1 MIKKLKLLT
10 ASLLLSS
17 LSQAQVVTTL
27 AGSGSI
33 GSADGV
39 GSAASFKYPA
49 GVCIGSL
56 GNIYVTD
63 YSNSTIRKITPGG
76 TVTTFA
82 GSGIPGSTNGTGIAA
97 SFSGPQGICA
107 DPSGNIY
114 VADSDNNTIR
124 KITPAGVVTTFAG
137 SGTAGFANGY
147 GTAASFNVPW
157 GLCSDASGN
166 IYVTDSGN
174 MRIRKITPGGT
185 VSTLAGNGFF
195 GSSDG
200 TGNQVS
206 FGSPT
211 GICIDASGDIYVVD
225 PAKHNV
231 RKIKPTGLTSTVAG
245 LAGTAG
251 STDGTGTSAR
261 FDNPEGICMDMNGDF
276 YISDYQ
282 NNKIRKMTSAGVVT
296 SFAGSGVRASIDGI
310 GIYAKFGAPQSI
322 CTDASGIFY
331 VVDNITHKIRKI
343 ASCTTPAPNAPTN
356 TTTAPIQFCAGNT
369 TTLSATSTGT
379 VSWHTAAV
387 GGTLITTG
395 NELITSNT
403 LIAGT
408 YTYYA
413 EASTCNIS
421 ATRTAI
427 TITVNPTPT
436 ITVNSGT
443 ICSGNSFTIS
453 PGGAST
459 YTING
464 GAFVV
469 NPATNSSYTVTG
481 QSTDGCINTAVAT
494 VSVNSTVIPAIL
506 ISTASN
512 TICGSSAIFSSTIT
526 NGGSAPTYQWKKNGS
541 NVGSN
546 ISTYS
551 PTGLLNNDVIYC
563 ELTSNLGCASPT
575 AVSSNS
581 LAMTV
586 SSFVMPAILISTT
599 NNTIC
604 GSSATFS
611 STITNG
617 GSTPTYQW
625 KKNGSNVGSN
635 ISTYSPTGLLNNDV
649 IYCELTS
656 NLGCASPTAV
666 TSNSITMTVSS
677 SVIPTISISTPS
689 SSICGSNAAFSST
702 ITNGGSAPTYQ
713 WKKNGVTVGSNIS
726 TYSPTSLQ
734 NGDVISCRVTSNL
747 SCASPTVVNSNSMT
761 ITVNPT
767 PTVTI
772 SSSNTLICVGE
783 TASLTANG
791 AATYSWSSG
800 STNSAIVINPTNT
813 TTYTVTGTTAA
824 GCSATGSFTQT
835 VNLCTSIEQFNTTLF
850 NVYPNPSNGVFTV
863 YSSSEASITIVNVLG
878 ELVYTNKLDKG
889 DHTIDLFEQPN
900 GIYFMQIQTNS
911 IKNQIRLLKIN

>member
-1 MIKKLKLLT
+1 MIKYLKLLI
-10 ASLLLSS
+10 ASLLVGMV
-17 LSQAQVVTTL
+17 SQAQVVTTL
-27 AGSGSI
+27 TITPGSIDGICIDALDNIYCTESDRVQKINSTLSVFAGYTSSGSV
-33 GSADGV
+33 DGQ
-39 GSAASFKYPA
+39 GTAASFNNPE
-49 GVCIGSL
+49 
-56 GNIYVTD
+56 
-63 YSNSTIRKITPGG
+63 
-76 TVTTFA
+76 
-82 GSGIPGSTNGTGIAA
+82 
-97 SFSGPQGICA
+97 GICT

-114 VADSDNNTIR
+114 VADRNNNKIRKITSTGYVSTFAGSGIAGSTDGNSTSARFTSPISICSDPSGNIYVLEFNKNGIR
-124 KITPAGVVTTFAG
+124 KITPTGVVSTFATGGLLNPLGICSDISGNIYVASAGSNTIFKYDPTGNMSTLAG
-137 SGTAGFANGY
+137 SGTAGSTDNIGVL
-147 GTAASFNVPW
+147 ASFNFPW
-157 GLCSDASGN
+157 GICADASGN
-166 IYVTDSGN
+166 IYVADRDN
-174 MRIRKITPGGT
+174 NKIRKIT
-185 VSTLAGNGFF
+185 
-195 GSSDG
+195 
-200 TGNQVS
+200 
-206 FGSPT
+206 
-211 GICIDASGDIYVVD
+211 ASGVVTT
-225 PAKHNV
+225 
-231 RKIKPTGLTSTVAG
+231 IAG
-245 LAGTAG
+245 SGTAG
-251 STDGTGTSAR
+251 STDGIGVLAS
-261 FDNPEGICMDMNGDF
+261 FSLPKGIC
-276 YISDYQ
+276 ISASGILYVNDYG
-282 NNKIRKMTSAGVVT
+282 NNKIRK
-296 SFAGSGVRASIDGI
+296 
-310 GIYAKFGAPQSI
+310 
-322 CTDASGIFY
+322 
-331 VVDNITHKIRKI
+331 ITLC
-343 ASCTTPAPNAPTN
+343 STPNAPTN
-356 TTTAPIQFCAGNT
+356 TTTAPLLFCAGNT
-369 TTLSATSTGT
+369 TSLTAISTGT
-379 VSWHTAAV
+379 VSWYNNPT
-387 GGTLITTG
+387 GGIAISTGTT
-395 NELITSNT
+395 IVTSASLT
-403 LIAGT
+403 AGT

-413 EASTCNIS
+413 EASTCTIS

-427 TITVNPTPT
+427 TITINPTPT

-512 TICGSSAIFSSTIT
+512 TICGSSAVFSSTIT

-551 PTGLLNNDVIYC
+551 PTGLLNGDVVYC
-563 ELTSNLGCASPT
+563 ELTSNLSCASPT

-581 LAMTV
+581 ITMTV

-617 GSTPTYQW
+617 GSAPTYQW

-635 ISTYSPTGLLNNDV
+635 ISTYSPTGL
-649 IYCELTS
+649 
-656 NLGCASPTAV
+656 
-666 TSNSITMTVSS
+666 
-677 SVIPTISISTPS
+677 
-689 SSICGSNAAFSST
+689 
-702 ITNGGSAPTYQ
+702 
-713 WKKNGVTVGSNIS
+713 
-726 TYSPTSLQ
+726 Q
-734 NGDVISCRVTSNL
+734 NGDVISCRLTSNL
-747 SCASPTVVNSNSMT
+747 SCASPTAVNSNSMT

-800 STNSAIVINPTNT
+800 SNASVIVINPTNT

-900 GIYFMQIQTNS
+900 GIYFIQVQTNS
-911 IKNQIRLLKIN
+911 IKNQIRLLKTN